1 MQTGTGVMGS
11 QRQMERTSG
20 KKCLGQKRH
29 PPLRHHRKCNE
40 VENVLFAVSPLR
52 DSILWGWK
60 EEVTD
65 ETNSQHLHNSDHGLG
80 ALLNVLIVLFHL
92 ILRPSL
98 RGQSMINPTS

>member
-20 KKCLGQKRH
+20 KKCRGQKRH

-40 VENVLFAVSPLR
+40 VENILFAVSPFR

-65 ETNSQHLHNSDHGLG
+65 ETNSQHLDNSYHGLG

-98 RGQSMINPTS
+98 